1 MSNQEVIATYN
12 TVEAYGVYEH
22 KVFQEEVSW
31 GTWAEYIDSSIE
43 VNIVCETSVGTL
55 VIQRTCCGSKVAELS
70 ELSRQMRIKQDEQ
83 VNQIYANEI
92 KEKTFKAVVKT
103 LAASLILTPFVLAA
117 GIWAITT
124 IDTINKNGI
133 HDYQTVEDIQKVSD
147 R

>member
-12 TVEAYGVYEH
+12 TVEAYGVYKHE
-22 KVFQEEVSW
+22 VFQEEVSW
-31 GTWAEYIDSSIE
+31 ETWAEHIDSSLE

-55 VIQRTCCGSKVAELS
+55 VIQRTCLGSKVAELS
-70 ELSRQMRIKQDEQ
+70 ELSQQLRIKQEAEI
-83 VNQIYANEI
+83 NQIYANYK
-92 KEKTFKAVVKT
+92 KENTFKALVKT
-103 LAASLILTPFVLAA
+103 LAASLVLTPFVLAT

-133 HDYQTVEDIQKVSD
+133 DDYQTVEDIQKVSD